1 MKTKGS
7 AFSAA
12 EERLLDQIGQL
23 KNQRH
28 IEKAEF
34 YAQIEHYKK
43 YLKMRAKAKKDAQMD
58 NR

>member
-1 MKTKGS
+1 MRARGS

-12 EERLLDQIGQL
+12 ETRLLEQIDEL

-43 YLKMRAKAKKDAQMD
+43 YLSMRA
-58 NR
+58 